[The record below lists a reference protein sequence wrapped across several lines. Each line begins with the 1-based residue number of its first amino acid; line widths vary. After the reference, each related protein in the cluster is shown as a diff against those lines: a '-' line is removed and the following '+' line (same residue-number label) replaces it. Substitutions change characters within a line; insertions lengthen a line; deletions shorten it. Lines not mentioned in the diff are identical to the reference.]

1 MVKKQNFVDMDR
13 GSFIVQVK
21 TDDIY
26 NDIEEDVETRFETS
40 NYEIDRPLPKAK
52 KKVIGLMKDKL
63 SVKNKNKLLDQKQI
77 LTFT

>member
-26 NDIEEDVETRFETS
+26 NDIEEDVETRFATS

-52 KKVIGLMKDKL
+52 KK
-63 SVKNKNKLLDQKQI
+63 
-77 LTFT
+77 

>member
-52 KKVIGLMKDKL
+52 KSDWF
-63 SVKNKNKLLDQKQI
+63 NER
-77 LTFT
+77 